1 MMTKE
6 TEMDTGINIFTD
18 EPETLKRI
26 IRIMDSLLIVKTQH
40 EQNVISSH
48 NTMVGSSEHIMSNGD
63 DADLMLRVMN
73 ETAWREK
80 HKKSDIIK

>member
-1 MMTKE
+1 MTKE

-18 EPETLKRI
+18 DPETLKRI

-40 EQNVISSH
+40 EQNVIGSH
-48 NTMVGSSEHIMSNGD
+48 NVMIGSIEHIMSNGD

>member
-1 MMTKE
+1 MTKE

-48 NTMVGSSEHIMSNGD
+48 NTMVGSIEHIMSNGD